1 MRLNFQFPRYDS
13 KLATIVSMLQSGIA
27 GWIFFYAIF
36 SIPAFICLAC
46 GLSGVIVGTLFGVMF
61 VVSVIAFILFCKFVK
76 PEKIDERAQRKK
88 KPQPPHDSQPH
99 SYQSEEERRQ
109 ALIMRSY
116 IGSQISAE
124 KTEKKDDLN

>member
-1 MRLNFQFPRYDS
+1 M
-13 KLATIVSMLQSGIA
+13 
-27 GWIFFYAIF
+27 
-36 SIPAFICLAC
+36 
-46 GLSGVIVGTLFGVMF
+46 
-61 VVSVIAFILFCKFVK
+61 
-76 PEKIDERAQRKK
+76 K